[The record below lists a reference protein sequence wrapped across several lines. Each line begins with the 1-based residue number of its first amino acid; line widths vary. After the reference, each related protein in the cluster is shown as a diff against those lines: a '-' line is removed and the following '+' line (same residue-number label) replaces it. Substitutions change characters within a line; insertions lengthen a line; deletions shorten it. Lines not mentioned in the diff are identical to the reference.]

1 MNGATTAAGPASAT
15 VRTAPSAVP
24 FTGARAGRA
33 PLTWGQRAIW
43 HAIGRTAPNDHY
55 FNLGRIL
62 PLADRG
68 APVDGPRLAAAVAAL
83 LGRHEALRTRLALG
97 EDGEPGQLLFA
108 EGEIA
113 VEVYEEP
120 DPARTDLA
128 AEELLAG
135 LTGRRF
141 DYTGEW
147 PVRFGAVRCGGR
159 ITHAVFALCHL
170 AADGHGAE
178 VLVRDLRLL
187 VRRGSAGRPAAGT
200 PYDLAHAQAGPAGRR
215 RGAAALARWEADLRR
230 MPPTM
235 FAEPVAE
242 PRAPRFWT
250 GRLVS
255 AALPRAVDALAAVHR
270 VSGSTVL
277 LAAAAALVAAD
288 RGHPSAAIM
297 PIAGN
302 RAAADHRELVST
314 LSQDALVV
322 LDLPEDLD
330 GGAVFTDLLPAAWRA
345 ALAGYRA
352 AAYDPVEWDALLA
365 RIARE
370 RGTEV
375 HPYCCFN
382 DMRLVERPLSAAQLP
397 TAEELDGLRRRTV
410 LDFPATQELVA
421 CRYCLHLTGDDSAL
435 TVTLTADTA
444 HLPPAAIH
452 AHLRAIEEVLVAS
465 AAGDPPRLAALP
477 GLLDR
482 FTDRE
487 FTEHGFT
494 EHGPAEHAPAAEH
507 RDPAS

>member
-1 MNGATTAAGPASAT
+1 MSGSTIAAGPA
-15 VRTAPSAVP
+15 TALAVP
-24 FTGARAGRA
+24 FGGARSGRA

-68 APVDGPRLAAAVAAL
+68 APVDEAGLAVALAAL
-83 LGRHEALRTRLALG
+83 LGRHEALRTRLVLD
-97 EDGEPGQLLFA
+97 EDGEPGQLLA
-108 EGEIA
+108 SEGEIA
-113 VEVYEEP
+113 VEVRDEP
-120 DPARTDLA
+120 DPARTDRA

-147 PVRFGAVRCGGR
+147 PVRFGAVRCAGR

-170 AADGHGAE
+170 ASDGHGAE

-187 VRRGSAGRPAAGT
+187 VRRGSAGRPVAVT
-200 PYDLAHAQAGPAGRR
+200 PYDLARQQHGPAGRR

-230 MPPTM
+230 MPVTM
-235 FAEPVAE
+235 FPEPVAE
-242 PRAPRFWT
+242 PLAPRFWT

-288 RGHPSAAIM
+288 RGHPAAAVM

-302 RAAADHRELVST
+302 RAAADHRDLVGT

-322 LDLPEDLD
+322 LDLPADLD
-330 GGAVFTDLLPAAWRA
+330 GGAVFTDLLPTAWRA

-382 DMRLVERPLSAAQLP
+382 DMRLVERPLSADELP
-397 TAEELDGLRRRTV
+397 SPEELSGLRRRTV

-421 CRYCLHLTGDDSAL
+421 CRYCLHLTGDGSAL

-452 AHLRAIEEVLVAS
+452 AHLRAIEEVVVAS
-465 AAGDPPRLAALP
+465 AAGAPPRLAALP
-477 GLLDR
+477 GLLG
-482 FTDRE
+482 
-487 FTEHGFT
+487 GF
-494 EHGPAEHAPAAEH
+494 AAGQATGH
-507 RDPAS
+507 RDTAP